1 MVSIARI
8 TLGERLARVLYCV
21 AWWLVTPALLL
32 WFAVRGLRQRG
43 YLAALGERFGRCPV
57 SEPGTRLVW
66 VHAVSVGETRAA
78 EPLIRAMLDRWPDIR
93 ILLTHMTPT
102 GRETGAGAF
111 ADLVAAGRLRQA
123 WLPWDYPGATR
134 RMLSRARPVLGLI
147 METELWPNLVASARS
162 ASVPVVLANARL
174 SERSLRKGLRWRAL
188 IGPALRSLDQVLAQT
203 QSDAKRLGQL
213 GREAVPA
220 IGNLKFD
227 IDAPAQML
235 ARGALWRE
243 RLLSRE
249 PLRGVVL
256 AASTRDGEEAM
267 LLAAWRALGEPAPDS
282 GRPLLVLVPRHPQRF
297 DAVAQLAREQGWQV
311 KRRSAFEGDGPELA
325 HADLVIGDSMGE
337 MFAWYALADV
347 AIIGGSL
354 APLGGQNLIEACA
367 VGCPVV
373 LGPHT
378 FNFEEI
384 SQDAVAAGAA
394 LRVADAAGA
403 LGESLRLLGEPA
415 RRQAMSVAALAFAAQ
430 HRGATVRTLDA
441 IAPVIEARTGFRSAA
456 SHAPRKA

>member
-8 TLGERLARVLYCV
+8 TIGERLARLLYCV

-32 WFAVRGLRQRG
+32 WFVARGLRQRG
-43 YLAALGERFGRCPV
+43 YLAAIAERFGYCPKT
-57 SEPGTRLVW
+57 EPEARLVW

-78 EPLIRAMLDRWPDIR
+78 EPLIRALLERWPDLR

-102 GRETGAGAF
+102 GRETGAGAL

-134 RMLSRARPVLGLI
+134 RMLLRARPALGII

-162 ASVPVVLANARL
+162 VSVPVVLANARL
-174 SERSLRKGLRWRAL
+174 SERSLRKGVRWRAL

-203 QSDAKRLGQL
+203 QSDALRLEQL

-227 IDAPAQML
+227 IDPPTPML

-243 RLLSRE
+243 RLLSRK
-249 PLRGVVL
+249 PSRGIVM
-256 AASTRDGEEAM
+256 AASTRDGEEAL
-267 LLAAWRALGEPAPDS
+267 LLAAWRALGEPASDS
-282 GRPLLVLVPRHPQRF
+282 ARPLLVVVPRHPQRF
-297 DAVAQLAREQGWQV
+297 DAVAQLARDQGWRV
-311 KRRSAFEGDGPELA
+311 KRRSEFDRDGPEGA
-325 HADLVIGDSMGE
+325 DADLIIGDSMGE

-378 FNFEEI
+378 FNFEDI
-384 SQDAVAAGAA
+384 SKDAVATGAA
-394 LRVADAAGA
+394 LRVPDAAGA
-403 LGESLRLLGEPA
+403 VGESVRLLGEPA
-415 RRQAMSVAALAFAAQ
+415 RRQAMSAAALAFAAQ
-430 HRGATVRTLDA
+430 HRGATARTLA
-441 IAPVIEARTGFRSAA
+441 AVAPIIEARTGYQLAA